1 MLAEYNSSNAL
12 QRRYVF
18 APGLDQSIVWYEG
31 ATIDNTSRRFMSADE
46 RGSIISVT
54 DSSGGLIGVNAY
66 DEYGIPGSSNVVG
79 ERFGYTGQAWL
90 PELGMAYYKARIYS
104 PTLGRFLQTD
114 PIGYADGANWYA
126 YVGNDPV
133 NFADP
138 LGLEQ
143 IVITGTRPPCGGV
156 SMGGLCVLGQTLNQL
171 LERLQTRI
179 TDDNSGSR
187 GRPETKP
194 QNGQSQKLPQC
205 LLNFLN
211 RNTSGFD
218 WSKVTL
224 RQGGTWGGKSASTS
238 LNTITYANWDDR
250 NDLNLTFHELGHM
263 PQWASGRLTKRSYA
277 AESIG
282 SWWHGDT
289 WIPNKDAIWDQSTF
303 EQEAEEFRQTMIESY
318 KEEGS
323 PCSPKK

>member
-1 MLAEYNSSNAL
+1 LVAIYSGSTLAAN
-12 QRRYVF
+12 F
-18 APGLDQSIVWYEG
+18 MFGPGVDEPISAVVTGSTPTGW
-31 ATIDNTSRRFMSADE
+31 FHADE
-46 RGSIISVT
+46 RGSINART
-54 DSSGGLIGVNAY
+54 DQNGNVNAIQSY
-66 DEYGIPGSSNVVG
+66 DEYGIPGTSNVT
-79 ERFGYTGQAWL
+79 RFQYTGQMYL
-90 PELGMAYYKARIYS
+90 PAIGMHYYKARMYS
-104 PTLGRFLQTD
+104 PTLGRFMQTD
-114 PIGYADGANWYA
+114 PIGYADGPNWYA